1 MSETK
6 YTAAVITVS
15 DKGFRGE
22 REDTSG
28 PALCRMLAEQDW
40 NVVYTALVPDEKDLI
55 KKELLLVK
63 RQLTNASNYSKYH
76 DGDVIIANIKKV
88 LDKHNVDYSKLNKL
102 FKQHAY
108 RDIAFEAYEQILD
121 RECMYYYWSKCE
133 WEVIVS
139 AWPPRDGSDKKID
152 VYSQL
157 KANWEQ
163 FKNIIIE
170 DLGYAIERY

>member
-1 MSETK
+1 MKMTK
-6 YTAAVITVS
+6 KFPV
-15 DKGFRGE
+15 F
-22 REDTSG
+22 
-28 PALCRMLAEQDW
+28 
-40 NVVYTALVPDEKDLI
+40 NVLVYNFNRNEISYQNFFHICSWATI
-55 KKELLLVK
+55 KKELLLIK
-63 RQLTNASNYSKYH
+63 RQLTNASNYSKYNE
-76 DGDVIIANIKKV
+76 DQIVENIKKV
-88 LDKHNVDYSKLNKL
+88 LDKHSVNYSKMNKL

-163 FKNIIIE
+163 FKNIVIE
-170 DLGYAIERY
+170 DLGYDT

>member
-1 MSETK
+1 MKMTK
-6 YTAAVITVS
+6 KLPV
-15 DKGFRGE
+15 F
-22 REDTSG
+22 
-28 PALCRMLAEQDW
+28 
-40 NVVYTALVPDEKDLI
+40 NVLVYDFNRNEISYKNWFEFGAWATI

-63 RQLTNASNYSKYH
+63 RQLTAASNYSKYH
-76 DGDVIIANIKKV
+76 DGDQIIANIKKV

-108 RDIAFEAYEQILD
+108 RDIAFVAYEQILD

-163 FKNIIIE
+163 FKKIVIE
-170 DLGYAIERY
+170 DLGYAAE

>member
-1 MSETK
+1 MK
-6 YTAAVITVS
+6 KKLPV
-15 DKGFRGE
+15 F
-22 REDTSG
+22 
-28 PALCRMLAEQDW
+28 
-40 NVVYTALVPDEKDLI
+40 NVLVYDFNRNEISYQNWFEFGAWATI
-55 KKELLLVK
+55 KKKLLQIK

-76 DGDVIIANIKKV
+76 DGDQIIANIKKV
-88 LDKHNVDYSKLNKL
+88 LDKHNVDYSKLTKQ

-121 RECMYYYWSKCE
+121 RECMYNYWSKCE

-139 AWPPRDGSDKKID
+139 AWPPRNDGSDKKID

-163 FKNIIIE
+163 FKNIVIE
-170 DLGYAIERY
+170 DLGYATERY

>member
-1 MSETK
+1 MTK
-6 YTAAVITVS
+6 KLPVFNVLVYDFNRNEISYQNFFHIGSWAAI
-15 DKGFRGE
+15 KQK
-22 REDTSG
+22 
-28 PALCRMLAEQDW
+28 LML
-40 NVVYTALVPDEKDLI
+40 VR
-55 KKELLLVK
+55 
-63 RQLTNASNYSKYH
+63 RQLINASNYSKYNE
-76 DGDVIIANIKKV
+76 DQIVKNIKKV
-88 LDKHNVDYSKLNKL
+88 LDKHYVDYSKLTKL

-121 RECMYYYWSKCE
+121 RECMYHYWSKCE

-163 FKNIIIE
+163 FKNIVIK
-170 DLGYAIERY
+170 DLGYATERY

>member
-1 MSETK
+1 MK
-6 YTAAVITVS
+6 KKLPV
-15 DKGFRGE
+15 F
-22 REDTSG
+22 
-28 PALCRMLAEQDW
+28 
-40 NVVYTALVPDEKDLI
+40 NVLVYDFNKNEISYQNFFQIGSWATI
-55 KKELLLVK
+55 KKKLLLIK
-63 RQLTNASNYSKYH
+63 RQLTDASNYSKYH

-88 LDKHNVDYSKLNKL
+88 LDKHNVDYSKMNKL

-139 AWPPRDGSDKKID
+139 AWPPRDGSDRKID

-157 KANWEQ
+157 KANWEL
-163 FKNIIIE
+163 FKNIVIE
-170 DLGYAIERY
+170 DLGYATERY

>member
-1 MSETK
+1 MK
-6 YTAAVITVS
+6 IQ
-15 DKGFRGE
+15 R
-22 REDTSG
+22 TSMKKKL
-28 PALCRMLAEQDW
+28 PVF
-40 NVVYTALVPDEKDLI
+40 NVLVYDFNRNEISYQNFFHIGAWATI

-63 RQLTNASNYSKYH
+63 RQLIAASDYSKYH

-88 LDKHNVDYSKLNKL
+88 LSKHNVKYGKLNTL
-102 FKQHAY
+102 FKKHAY

-133 WEVIVS
+133 WEMIVS

-157 KANWEQ
+157 KANWEL
-163 FKNIIIE
+163 FKNIVIE
-170 DLGYAIERY
+170 DLGYATERH

>member
-1 MSETK
+1 MEK
-6 YTAAVITVS
+6 KLPV
-15 DKGFRGE
+15 F
-22 REDTSG
+22 
-28 PALCRMLAEQDW
+28 
-40 NVVYTALVPDEKDLI
+40 NVLVYDFNRNEISYQNFFHIGAWATI
-55 KKELLLVK
+55 KRELLLVK

-88 LDKHNVDYSKLNKL
+88 LDKHSVDYSKMNKL

-121 RECMYYYWSKCE
+121 RRCMYYYWSKCE

-163 FKNIIIE
+163 FKNIVIE
-170 DLGYAIERY
+170 DLGYATERY

>member
-1 MSETK
+1 MKMTK
-6 YTAAVITVS
+6 KLPV
-15 DKGFRGE
+15 F
-22 REDTSG
+22 
-28 PALCRMLAEQDW
+28 
-40 NVVYTALVPDEKDLI
+40 NVLVYDFNKNEISYQNFFHIGAWATI

-63 RQLTNASNYSKYH
+63 RQLTAASNYSKYH
-76 DGDVIIANIKKV
+76 DGDQIIANIKKV

-108 RDIAFEAYEQILD
+108 RDIAFAAYEQILD

-157 KANWEQ
+157 KANWDL
-163 FKNIIIE
+163 FKNIVIE

>member
-1 MSETK
+1 MDEILIMK
-6 YTAAVITVS
+6 KKFPV
-15 DKGFRGE
+15 F
-22 REDTSG
+22 
-28 PALCRMLAEQDW
+28 
-40 NVVYTALVPDEKDLI
+40 NVLVYDFNKNEISYQNFFQIGAWATI

-63 RQLTNASNYSKYH
+63 RQLIAASDYSKYH
-76 DGDVIIANIKKV
+76 DGDQIIANIKKV
-88 LDKHNVDYSKLNKL
+88 LDTHIIDYSKLNKL

-108 RDIAFEAYEQILD
+108 RDIAFEAYEQILN

-157 KANWEQ
+157 KANWEL
-163 FKNIIIE
+163 FKNIVIE
-170 DLGYAIERY
+170 DLGYATERH

>member
-1 MSETK
+1 MKMTK
-6 YTAAVITVS
+6 KFPV
-15 DKGFRGE
+15 F
-22 REDTSG
+22 
-28 PALCRMLAEQDW
+28 
-40 NVVYTALVPDEKDLI
+40 NVLVHDFNKNEIIYQNFFHIGAWATI
-55 KKELLLVK
+55 KKKLLLIK
-63 RQLTNASNYSKYH
+63 RQLTNATNYSKYH

-108 RDIAFEAYEQILD
+108 RDIAFETYDQILD

-152 VYSQL
+152 VYYQL

-163 FKNIIIE
+163 FKNIVIE
-170 DLGYAIERY
+170 DLGYATGRY

>member
-1 MSETK
+1 MK
-6 YTAAVITVS
+6 KMPV
-15 DKGFRGE
+15 F
-22 REDTSG
+22 
-28 PALCRMLAEQDW
+28 
-40 NVVYTALVPDEKDLI
+40 NVLVYDFNRNEISYQNFFHIGSWATI
-55 KKELLLVK
+55 KKELLQIK
-63 RQLTNASNYSKYH
+63 RQLTIASNYSKYH

-88 LDKHNVDYSKLNKL
+88 LDKHGVKYDKLTKL

-163 FKNIIIE
+163 FKKIVIE
-170 DLGYAIERY
+170 DLGYATERY

>member
-1 MSETK
+1 MPNTINK
-6 YTAAVITVS
+6 YWA
-15 DKGFRGE
+15 FY
-22 REDTSG
+22 
-28 PALCRMLAEQDW
+28 
-40 NVVYTALVPDEKDLI
+40 YTFIMI
-55 KKELLLVK
+55 KKMPEFYVLVYDFNRNEISYQNFFHIGSWIVIKQKLLQVK
-63 RQLTNASNYSKYH
+63 RQLTNAANYSKYH

-88 LDKHNVDYSKLNKL
+88 LDKHNVDYSKMNKL
-102 FKQHAY
+102 FKKHAY
-108 RDIAFEAYEQILD
+108 RDIAFEAYEQVLD

-163 FKNIIIE
+163 FKNIVIE
-170 DLGYAIERY
+170 DVGYVP

>member
-1 MSETK
+1 MDEILSMK
-6 YTAAVITVS
+6 KKLPV
-15 DKGFRGE
+15 F
-22 REDTSG
+22 
-28 PALCRMLAEQDW
+28 
-40 NVVYTALVPDEKDLI
+40 NVLVYDFNKNEISYQNFFQIGSWATI
-55 KKELLLVK
+55 KKKLLLIK
-63 RQLTNASNYSKYH
+63 RQLTDASNYSKYH

-88 LDKHNVDYSKLNKL
+88 LDKHNVDYSKMNKL

-139 AWPPRDGSDKKID
+139 AWPPRDGSDRKID

-157 KANWEQ
+157 KANWEL
-163 FKNIIIE
+163 FKNIVIE
-170 DLGYAIERY
+170 DLGYATERY